1 MDNANVDKIATEYAP
16 EGGFDRVGSRL
27 ASRIICPL
35 CERCDV
41 LEVGCAYGDMTEDLA
56 SVAASLTV
64 VEPSAMFCDVVS
76 RRLGSRVR
84 VLNAFLEDL
93 DASVRYDVIVLAS
106 LLHHLHDPIAFLR
119 HAKLL
124 LRPGG
129 TVVATVPNMT
139 SLHRRIGVK
148 AGFIKDVADTTE
160 RNTRFQQ
167 PGRFVKAS
175 LEDLFLRAGYEI
187 VESYGFMLKPFSN
200 AQMETLNLEWPVIDA
215 LFEIGKDYPDLATH
229 LFVRAVTA

>member
-1 MDNANVDKIATEYAP
+1 VDNANVDKIATEYAP

-76 RRLGSRVR
+76 RRLGS
-84 VLNAFLEDL
+84 
-93 DASVRYDVIVLAS
+93 SVRYDVIVLAS